1 MSSRPVAK
9 RHRRYE
15 SSDLAKAVD
24 QGILSW
30 HKVLGLGA
38 IVAGRAPGRQSN
50 QDITLFKS
58 LGVAMEDV
66 ALSIRAYE
74 KALEHGIGQALP
86 DLAG

>member
-1 MSSRPVAK
+1 
-9 RHRRYE
+9 
-15 SSDLAKAVD
+15 VD
-24 QGILSW
+24 RGILSW
-30 HKVLGLGA
+30 DKVLGLGD
-38 IVAGRAPGRQSN
+38 IVAGRAPGRQSK

-74 KALEHGIGQALP
+74 KAIERGIGQALP